1 MKHRV
6 FCLSKLNL
14 PTFNA
19 QFNDLAMK
27 IILLLVIF
35 LVTIQSYTQDTFSI
49 VAVDTLTGE
58 IGSAGASCIDDNA
71 IAGGAI
77 IISDIIPA
85 RGAIHTQSFWI
96 SANQQN
102 AHTRMLLGD
111 SPEEIIAWLIAND
124 AQNLPGRRQYG
135 IVDTDESGNP
145 RTAAFTGANCF
156 DWKGHK
162 TGRNYSIQG
171 NILLGEQIITDMENG
186 FLNTE
191 GTLSDKL
198 MAALQGAK
206 VAGADTRCLNEGVS
220 SLSAF
225 IRMARPEDDADSL
238 YLDLNVPETPFGV
251 EPIDELQ
258 ELYDE
263 WKNLVSLGKQPDR
276 NNISLFYNRETSEV
290 ILVPSPAGQSFTWV
304 LYDAMGKAISSSDT
318 RHSRIS
324 FSMHHQ
330 PSGLYIVKIQYS
342 INQSVSYKFI
352 HP

>member
-1 MKHRV
+1 
-6 FCLSKLNL
+6 
-14 PTFNA
+14 
-19 QFNDLAMK
+19 MK
-27 IILLLVIF
+27 IILLFIVILISVKSF
-35 LVTIQSYTQDTFSI
+35 AQDTFSI

-145 RTAAFTGANCF
+145 RSAAFTGVNCF

-186 FLNTE
+186 FLQTE
-191 GTLSDKL
+191 GTLADKL

-220 SLSAF
+220 SLSSF

-263 WKNLVSLGKQPDR
+263 WKNWVNLPKQINDQQFSCFYKKEARELSLIPVS
-276 NNISLFYNRETSEV
+276 
-290 ILVPSPAGQSFTWV
+290 AGRCFNLT
-304 LYDAMGKAISSSDT
+304 LYDAMGKPLFPAFQANG
-318 RHSRIS
+318 RIR
-324 FSMHHQ
+324 FSMHQ
-330 PSGLYIVKIQYS
+330 FPSGFYIVKVYYG
-342 INQSVSYKFI
+342 INQSMSYKFI
-352 HP
+352 HL